1 MSLQSEVNKLKQ
13 RRASIVSA
21 INDKGVE
28 IASDATLAQC
38 ATAIGE
44 ISAGGDTEA
53 YYPGP
58 LTATAKSF
66 GGVSVATNDHI
77 KIRGNNGVSYT
88 VEQWDALDGKGT
100 TIKPI
105 GFDMQCWG
113 EHFIWYFK
121 TKYRDTTNKTYY
133 DVSGTTAQTDGKLR
147 HSQYQHPLI
156 TGAMSEKTDTN
167 GSKAKAVVSN
177 GVITLST
184 TNSPKTWQI
193 KTNCGGVNVFLSD
206 NVKDR
211 FDALVA
217 QTEWFRHRAA
227 IDSGLETD
235 AADGTAG
242 TVTIVTDGGEM
253 YFAVNGV
260 QTTKLAKYNVHT
272 TILNG
277 DHATQAVVDAIYA
290 KQIANGTNM
299 NMAIGDGSS
308 KPVVTEGCEGATAYA
323 FNGKWMIATPVLSR
337 CNATTFTLDYNIP
350 DAPAV
355 SYALWL
361 RTFYG
366 NQNII
371 LPNKRMLQAYW
382 TNKSTIL
389 NSMVTYLN
397 NARGGSCG
405 VPTNVDTDTWS
416 SLRSNAGFAWYV
428 YMGTGCMNTPNSTN
442 RYVVAGVSAL

>member
-1 MSLQSEVNKLKQ
+1 MSKTTAERLQTLVNNK
-13 RRASIVSA
+13 AA
-21 INDKGVE
+21 IKAAIIAKGQDV
-28 IASDATLAQC
+28 ADNMSTY
-38 ATAIGE
+38 ATAIGN
-44 ISAGGDTEA
+44 IQTGGDTEA
-53 YYPGP
+53 YYAGP

-66 GGVSVATNDHI
+66 GGVSVSTNDHI

-88 VEQWDALDGKGT
+88 VEQWDALSGKGT

-113 EHFIWYFK
+113 EHFIWHFK

-156 TGAMSEKTDTN
+156 TGEMSKTDGN
-167 GSKAKAVVSN
+167 GTTAKAVVSN
-177 GVITLST
+177 GIITLST

-193 KTNCGGVNVFLSD
+193 KTNCGGVYAFLSN

-253 YFAVNGV
+253 YFAVNGT

-277 DHATQAVVDAIYA
+277 DHATQAVVDAVYA
-290 KQIANGTNM
+290 KQKANGVNM
-299 NMAIGDGSS
+299 NMAIGDGSA
-308 KPVVTEGCEGATAYA
+308 KPVITEGCEGATAYA
-323 FNGKWMIATPVLSR
+323 FNRKWMIATPVLSR
-337 CNATTFTLDYNIP
+337 CNAASFTLDYNIP

-361 RTFYG
+361 RAFYG

-382 TNKSTIL
+382 TNKNTIL

-405 VPTNVDTDTWS
+405 VPSNIDTDTWS
-416 SLRSNAGFAWYV
+416 SLRINANYAWV
-428 YMGTGCMNTPNSTN
+428 VNVVNGYMYGNNTSYRFVT
-442 RYVVAGVSAL
+442 AGVSAL

>member
-28 IASDATLAQC
+28 LSENATLAQC

-44 ISAGGDTEA
+44 ISAGGDTEVYQPA
-53 YYPGP
+53 P
-58 LTATAKSF
+58 LTATAKVF
-66 GGVSVATNDHI
+66 GGVTVSTNDHI

-88 VEQWDALDGKGT
+88 VEQWDALSGKGT

-156 TGAMSEKTDTN
+156 TGAMSKTDSN
-167 GSKAKAVVSN
+167 GTTAKAVVSN
-177 GVITLST
+177 GIITLST

-193 KTNCGGVNVFLSD
+193 KTNCGSVNAFLSN

-227 IDSGLETD
+227 IDSGLTTTE
-235 AADGTAG
+235 ADGTVG
-242 TVTIVTDGGEM
+242 VVTIITDGGKM

-277 DHATQAVVDAIYA
+277 DHATQAVVDAIYD
-290 KQIANGTNM
+290 KQIEKGVNM
-299 NMAIGDGSS
+299 NMAIGDGST
-308 KPVVTEGCEGATAYA
+308 KPVITEGCEGATAYA
-323 FNGKWMIATPVLSR
+323 FNGKWMISTPILSR

-355 SYALWL
+355 SYVLWL
-361 RTFYG
+361 RSFYG
-366 NQNII
+366 NDNII
-371 LPNKRMLQAYW
+371 MPNKRMMQAYW
-382 TNKSTIL
+382 TNKNTIL

-405 VPTNVDTDTWS
+405 VPSNVDTNTWGS
-416 SLRSNAGFAWYV
+416 FLVDANSAWFV
-428 YMGTGCMNTPNSTN
+428 GMGTGYMAYIGTYTRS
-442 RYVVAGVSAL
+442 VAAGVSAL